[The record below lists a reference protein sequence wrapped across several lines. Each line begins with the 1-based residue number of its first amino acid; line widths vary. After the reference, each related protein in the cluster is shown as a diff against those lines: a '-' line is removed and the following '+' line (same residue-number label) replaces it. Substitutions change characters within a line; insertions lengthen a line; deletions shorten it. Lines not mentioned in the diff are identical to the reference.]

1 MKSVDV
7 NKRDILEFLNG
18 TQQFTLP
25 IYQRRYSW
33 KKEQCEQLWDD
44 ILRVGGNEG
53 IPSHFLGSIVF
64 MEEVS
69 ATIRKLRVIDGQ
81 QRLTTLSLLLSA
93 LGRALEAKSADI
105 PTDKERLNEYYLF
118 NEREEGE
125 LRYKQ
130 LLTQHDRNTLI
141 QLLDEREPPDENSLL
156 VQNSR
161 FFEDKLKRA
170 DIEVVYRGIQKLMIV
185 CIALDPYTDN
195 PQLIFESLN
204 ATGIKLSPADL
215 IRNYVLMGQEP
226 TFQDKL
232 YEIYWRP
239 MEEDFEDGAR
249 FNLFIKDYLTLKTAL
264 IPKKGKVYES
274 FKRYVDDKRQPAA
287 LEVVIKEIVCYS
299 KHYAHIVLLKE
310 TDRELLACFEDIRT
324 LDVEVAYPFLLGVYE
339 DYTQKQLEKKEFIN
353 ILRLVESYFFRRAIC
368 NLPRHSVNKIFAP
381 LMRRINKGSY
391 LQSLEFAF
399 TEMTVSQRFPA
410 DAEFH
415 EKLLTRDIYST
426 QKDRSLLRDYL
437 LCRLENYQRKEPI
450 HVKDYSIE
458 HIMPQKLT
466 DTWEED
472 IGENYREVHDT
483 YLHTIGNLTL
493 TGYNSELSNKTF
505 MKKQHAEGGFLDS
518 PLRLNQSLRQVE
530 RWDDKAIVN
539 RAEMLVAR
547 ACEIW
552 PHHGISHERQQEAE
566 WTLADHPYF
575 TNEWSKLFLP
585 LQQRILELGGSVS
598 EKINKYYIAYK
609 KNGASFVNVQGC
621 KTWFRLVLRAQRSE
635 IDDPRKMCL
644 GRTSKTSWGLWLGI
658 AAVDDSSQDYSKHH
672 YQLGAVDDL
681 NYISVEDDMD
691 YIIHLVRQV
700 FEQV

>member
-1 MKSVDV
+1 MDV

-33 KKEQCEQLWDD
+33 KNEQCEQLWDD

-105 PTDKERLNEYYLF
+105 PTDKERLYEYYLF

-141 QLLDEREPPDENSLL
+141 QLLDEREPTDENSLL
-156 VQNSR
+156 VQNFQ

-232 YEIYWRP
+232 YETYWRP

-249 FNLFIKDYLTLKTAL
+249 FNLFIRDYLTLKTAL

-274 FKRYVDDKRQPAA
+274 FKRYVDDKRQPVA

-450 HVKDYSIE
+450 YVKDYSIE

-518 PLRLNQSLRQVE
+518 PLRLNHNLREVE
-530 RWDDKAIVN
+530 RWDEKAIVN
-539 RAEMLVAR
+539 RAEMLVAK

-552 PHHGISHERQQEAE
+552 SHHGATHEQHQETE
-566 WTLADHPYF
+566 WMLADHPYF
-575 TNEWSKLFLP
+575 TDEWNKLFIP
-585 LQQRILELGGSVS
+585 LRERILDLDGAVS
-598 EKINKYYIAYK
+598 EKINMYYISFR
-609 KNGASFVNVQGC
+609 KNDTSFVELHGTKKRIGLYLRVQ
-621 KTWFRLVLRAQRSE
+621 TAA
-635 IDDPRKMCL
+635 INDPREMCQAKRKKY
-644 GRTSKTSWGLWLGI
+644 GGAAWATWLGI
-658 AAVDDSSQDYSKHH
+658 ATVEVRPFKYLYHFGSVAEFNEISVDDDVDYFM
-672 YQLGAVDDL
+672 YL
-681 NYISVEDDMD
+681 I
-691 YIIHLVRQV
+691 RQV